1 MFLTEDH
8 SRIPP
13 EVATKIKKIVWDYA
27 ISYDNVDD
35 FRDHGKVLAMQLTNM
50 LVRAG
55 FDQNLQIRLF
65 DVAKSVN
72 GSDAYASNNI
82 VTFTKEFLQRFQ
94 QDINPLYMTNRPNRV
109 ALREFTTVMI
119 HELTHI
125 KQYANGM
132 PSRED
137 RKTTLT
143 FDFKYWFAH
152 LSDET
157 KKPTYDYH
165 TISHTELQVI
175 GSQLA
180 HEAMLKLQDWVSD
193 DMDEIY
199 SMMGTGDSKSKF
211 NNFINKVMD
220 LTATADGTATYR
232 DALTLRR
239 LDGTPFSHKDPVEH
253 RALVLL
259 YRSFVKTLNDWF
271 YGHDPDQAKYDKA
284 VADRKTRNANREYVE
299 NPQVRINRNNKNFR
313 RLTRHLLVD
322 KLQSRQLVR
331 LVFNNLIRSGHDFFD
346 LSENRMF
353 SVIAEYVPFEF
364 TNSDSFVDESGKMH
378 ISTQKMRPIF
388 EQAKHDMNTDDGVN
402 YAKFRDNLNH
412 AFVGEMKKIVKDN
425 RQPWGE

>member
-13 EVATKIKKIVWDYA
+13 DVATKIKKIIWDYA

-35 FRDHGKVLAMQLTNM
+35 FRDHGKILSMQLVNM

-55 FDQNLQIRLF
+55 FDPKLQINMF
-65 DVAKSVN
+65 EEDAV
-72 GSDAYASNNI
+72 GGESDASANNNVVNI
-82 VTFTKEFLQRFQ
+82 KKQYLNRFPE
-94 QDINPLYMTNRPNRV
+94 DRRPLYINNRPSRV
-109 ALREFTTVMI
+109 ALREFTNVLI
-119 HELTHI
+119 HELTHV
-125 KQYANGM
+125 KQFANGM
-132 PSRED
+132 PIRD
-137 RKTTLT
+137 IRKSALT
-143 FDFKYWFAH
+143 FDFKFWFAH
-152 LSDET
+152 LADET

-180 HEAMLKLQDWVSD
+180 HEAMLKLQDWVSE

-199 SMMGTGDSKSKF
+199 SMMGIGDSKNKF
-211 NNFINKVMD
+211 NNFINKVLD
-220 LTATADGTATYR
+220 LTANAAGTATYR

-259 YRSFVKTLNDWF
+259 YRSFVKTLNDWV

-284 VADRKTRNANREYVE
+284 VANRKTRNANREYVE
-299 NPQVRINRNNKNFR
+299 NPQVRINQNFKKFR
-313 RLTRHLLVD
+313 RLARHLLVD

-331 LVFNNLIRSGHDFFD
+331 MVFNNFMSTGHEFFD

-353 SVIAEYVPFEF
+353 SVITEYVPFEF

-412 AFVGEMKKIVKDN
+412 AFVGEMKKIVRDN